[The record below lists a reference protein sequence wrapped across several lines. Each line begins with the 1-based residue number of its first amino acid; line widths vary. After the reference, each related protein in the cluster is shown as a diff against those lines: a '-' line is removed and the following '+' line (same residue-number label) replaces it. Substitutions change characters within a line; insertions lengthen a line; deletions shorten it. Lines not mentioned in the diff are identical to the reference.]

1 MYHRHESEF
10 APKVFGSLRTSSSG
24 ETRKRGMQLMHEI
37 GFASPTSFACG
48 QVPHLALLCPFFVG
62 LSFRI
67 GPIEIREQDAFFRM
81 DCGNDIPTDDSG
93 DFFTAREHLETRNW
107 MMLPHEECASC
118 FAIATRSTS
127 INTPIGVAWKS
138 WRPFPLG
145 PSSRYVP
152 AFAADVTSLW
162 LVMEVLRR
170 PSRANA
176 WSAFLCTRV
185 FLESLR
191 DASLDR
197 RLRLWSSPCTPQLN
211 PLRSTFPFLFPN
223 VTWVVVGWHL
233 LWWPS
238 LPRSDHLTREPIRRS
253 ILHTRG
259 RASAGIVL
267 QRWKSQ
273 AHGREARRCDTSRRR

>member
-1 MYHRHESEF
+1 MYHRHEPEF

-37 GFASPTSFACG
+37 GFASPTSSACG
-48 QVPHLALLCPFFVG
+48 QVPRLALLCPFFVG

-67 GPIEIREQDAFFRM
+67 GPIEIRKQEAFFRM
-81 DCGNDIPTDDSG
+81 DCGNDTHTDDFG
-93 DFFTAREHLETRNW
+93 DFCTERDRLEMRNR
-107 MMLPHEECASC
+107 MVFPHEECVSC
-118 FAIATRSTS
+118 FPIVGLSTS
-127 INTPIGVAWKS
+127 INTPIGVALRS

-145 PSSRYVP
+145 PSSHHVP
-152 AFAADVTSLW
+152 AFAGDKTSLW
-162 LVMEVLRR
+162 LAMEVLQS
-170 PSRANA
+170 PSCANA
-176 WSAFLCTRV
+176 WSAFKCTRV

-197 RLRLWSSPCTPQLN
+197 RLRLWSSPCTPKLN

-273 AHGREARRCDTSRRR
+273 AHGREARRCDTPRRR